1 DFQIWLNDEQERHG
15 IEFRL
20 VNTYKRSEL
29 YTRQLRYVCSRT
41 GTGGEKGYIK
51 THPDWNRKRGP
62 KRTDCECTLLVKQY
76 PEISTILGNYTS
88 THNHDLGN
96 ANLPF
101 TQIPKNAREHI
112 AALLRMKVA
121 PDHILKMLHRGVYD
135 QDTLFECD
143 LNADSVA
150 ARTEFIELR
159 DIRRIEK
166 DIEAEAVRLHPDDGQ
181 SILKWVERLKAKGYL
196 LGFKSK
202 TDPAPPGS
210 GLAPDL
216 FLLMIQT
223 DWQRSMFAKYGEKLV
238 CIDATHNVT

>member
-1 DFQIWLNDEQERHG
+1 
-15 IEFRL
+15 
-20 VNTYKRSEL
+20 
-29 YTRQLRYVCSRT
+29 
-41 GTGGEKGYIK
+41 
-51 THPDWNRKRGP
+51 
-62 KRTDCECTLLVKQY
+62 
-76 PEISTILGNYTS
+76 
-88 THNHDLGN
+88 
-96 ANLPF
+96 
-101 TQIPKNAREHI
+101 
-112 AALLRMKVA
+112 
-121 PDHILKMLHRGVYD
+121 MLHRGVYD

-238 CIDATHNVT
+238 CIDATHNVTMYENLNLTTLVVRDRWGHGKFLLVSCSSLIRCQVFLLRGCSHRTEPKQQLPTSSRYTANALPRSFHVESCPTLTGAKSILVRTSILPSFFCVGGTFYIPGSSTFPFLLIRISGSS